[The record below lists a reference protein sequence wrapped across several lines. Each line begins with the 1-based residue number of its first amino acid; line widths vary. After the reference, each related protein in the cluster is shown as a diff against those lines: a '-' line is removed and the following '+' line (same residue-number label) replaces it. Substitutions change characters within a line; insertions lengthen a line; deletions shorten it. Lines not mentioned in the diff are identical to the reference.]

1 MSRMKS
7 ASRANPVTRSVTSPK
22 TARDGVGGSKQAI
35 EYPGFFAI
43 RIRFPGT
50 GIGRNARAP
59 SRTVAMRSSKN
70 FSYSLAALLL
80 SCMLCAPLAQAASAN
95 FGVQVRVLGRK
106 AAAAPV
112 DVPVPPGAR
121 KLTATPEGN
130 SYFFSG
136 ESRTATEFY
145 HRAMAERG
153 YRLVS
158 VGASDA
164 ILTWER
170 DGQRVRVRIDAV
182 LGNDGATR
190 ILVGN
195 ADA

>member
-1 MSRMKS
+1 MH
-7 ASRANPVTRSVTSPK
+7 
-22 TARDGVGGSKQAI
+22 
-35 EYPGFFAI
+35 
-43 RIRFPGT
+43 
-50 GIGRNARAP
+50 
-59 SRTVAMRSSKN
+59 SSKN

-80 SCMLCAPLAQAASAN
+80 SCMLCGPVAHAAGAN
-95 FGVQVRVLGRK
+95 FGVQVRVLGRN
-106 AAAAPV
+106 AATTPL

-121 KLTATPEGN
+121 KLTATSEGD

-145 HRAMAERG
+145 RSAMAERG

-158 VGASDA
+158 AGASDA